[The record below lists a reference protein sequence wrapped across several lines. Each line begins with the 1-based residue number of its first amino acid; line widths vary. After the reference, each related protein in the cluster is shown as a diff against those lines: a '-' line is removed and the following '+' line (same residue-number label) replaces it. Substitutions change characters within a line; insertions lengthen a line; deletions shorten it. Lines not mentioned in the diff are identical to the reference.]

1 MLGGESYWRQL
12 QEEASNNKKSSNCS
26 PSWKSYMKKNQKFF
40 THFVVTSVIILRHSS
55 YIRELNQKGYNYQS
69 SSSSS
74 LALSSPSRGGGNN
87 KLGGIFDLSSSR
99 HGKMGLNLSSSA
111 QYSRV
116 SAAVVVDMVI
126 ELLVMIASSPWRKGV
141 GGRVLVDGSD
151 DVASSKD

>member
-1 MLGGESYWRQL
+1 M
-12 QEEASNNKKSSNCS
+12 
-26 PSWKSYMKKNQKFF
+26 
-40 THFVVTSVIILRHSS
+40 
-55 YIRELNQKGYNYQS
+55 
-69 SSSSS
+69 
-74 LALSSPSRGGGNN
+74 
-87 KLGGIFDLSSSR
+87 SSSR

-151 DVASSKD
+151 DVASSKDRGGGGGRSKLHSFPSYQ

>member
-1 MLGGESYWRQL
+1 M
-12 QEEASNNKKSSNCS
+12 
-26 PSWKSYMKKNQKFF
+26 
-40 THFVVTSVIILRHSS
+40 
-55 YIRELNQKGYNYQS
+55 
-69 SSSSS
+69 
-74 LALSSPSRGGGNN
+74 
-87 KLGGIFDLSSSR
+87 SSSR

-151 DVASSKD
+151 DVASSKDRGGGGRSKLHSFPSYQ